1 MTLPQQSW
9 WKSAVVYQIY
19 PRSFADS
26 NGDGVGDLGGII
38 GRLDY
43 LRALGVD
50 VIWLSPIYRS
60 PQTDN
65 GYDVSDYCDIDPLFG
80 TLAEFDSLLAKV
92 HERGMKL
99 VMDLVVNH
107 TSDEHPWFVESRSS
121 RDDPKR
127 NWYIWRDAR
136 DGAEPNNWGSLFG
149 GSAWAWEQATEQYYL
164 HLFDRKQPD
173 LNWEN
178 PQVRVAVH
186 DIMRWW
192 LNRGVDGFRMDV
204 INFISK
210 AEGLP
215 DAAAIPGQR
224 FVSAMD
230 KFVDGPHVHDY
241 IAEMTRKVFAGRD
254 SEFITIGEMPG
265 VTPEHARRYTDPAR
279 GELNMVFQFEHVSV
293 DQGPAGKFDYLGLD
307 LVVLKNAL
315 HRWQAALAEIGW
327 NSLYWNNHDQP
338 RVVSRFGDD
347 HPDYWATSAKALATI
362 LHGMRGTPF
371 VYQGEELGTT
381 NYPFRNPQD
390 HKDLEAVNYYKN
402 VLELGL
408 DEGAALAGL
417 AKISRDNARTPMQWD
432 AGPNAGFTTGDPW
445 LPVNP
450 NHTWLNAAA
459 QIDGSDSVFAHYQA
473 LIRLRHELPI
483 LVDGDFTP
491 LMAEDPQIWA
501 YTRTTPNSRLL
512 VIANCG
518 RDPRTVEIGREWIA
532 ADLLLGNLPETPA
545 TSMSSSLDLA
555 GWDARIYF
563 SEHVAERDRDES
575 GRPRSGRPRD
585 ALGRPLP
592 QGSEGIPRIPDD
604 LELPPTETLAFA
616 QDLLDRGLAFNA
628 HEVLEAAWK
637 NGPDDEKALWKAL
650 AQLAVGITHVQRGN
664 GKGAVTV
671 LRRASAVLA
680 LDGTAPYDIDVAGLA
695 DYADVLIDDLAANS
709 AITPERLR
717 PRLVV

>member
-1 MTLPQQSW
+1 MTPPQEVW

-26 NGDGVGDLGGII
+26 NGDGVGDLGGIV

-60 PQTDN
+60 PQADN
-65 GYDVSDYCDIDPLFG
+65 GYDISDYRDIDPLFG
-80 TLAEFDSLLAKV
+80 TLVDFDKLLAEV

-121 RDDPKR
+121 RGGPKR
-127 NWYIWRDAR
+127 DWYVWRDAR
-136 DGAEPNNWGSLFG
+136 DGGEPNNWGSFFG
-149 GSAWAWEQATEQYYL
+149 GSAWAWDRTTEQYYL

-178 PQVRVAVH
+178 PQVREAVH
-186 DIMRWW
+186 EVMRWW
-192 LNRGVDGFRMDV
+192 LDRGVDGFRMDV

-210 AEGLP
+210 TAGLP

-230 KFVDGPHVHDY
+230 EFVDGSHVHDY
-241 IAEMTRKVFAGRD
+241 LAEMTREVFTGRD
-254 SEFITIGEMPG
+254 GEFITIGEMPG
-265 VTPEHARRYTDPAR
+265 VTMAHARLYTDPAR
-279 GELNMVFQFEHVSV
+279 SELNMVFQFEHVSV
-293 DQGPAGKFDYLGLD
+293 DQGPRGKFDYIGLD
-307 LVVLKNAL
+307 LVMLKRSL
-315 HRWQAALAEIGW
+315 HRWQTALAETGW

-347 HPDYWATSAKALATI
+347 HPDYRATSAKALATV

-371 VYQGEELGTT
+371 VYQGEELGMT
-381 NYPFRNPQD
+381 NYPFCVPQD
-390 HKDLEAVNYYKN
+390 HKDLEAINYYKS

-408 DEGAALAGL
+408 DEGEALAGL

-445 LPVNP
+445 QYVNP
-450 NHTWLNAAA
+450 NYTWLNAAA
-459 QIDGSDSVFAHYQA
+459 QIDRTDSVFAHYQA

-483 LVDGDFTP
+483 LVDGDFAP

-501 YTRTTPNSRLL
+501 FTRTTPSRRLL

-518 RDPRTVEIGREWIA
+518 RNPMTVEIGREWIA

-545 TSMSSSLDLA
+545 KSMSSTLDLA
-555 GWDARIYF
+555 GWDARIY
-563 SEHVAERDRDES
+563 S
-575 GRPRSGRPRD
+575 
-585 ALGRPLP
+585 L
-592 QGSEGIPRIPDD
+592 
-604 LELPPTETLAFA
+604 
-616 QDLLDRGLAFNA
+616 
-628 HEVLEAAWK
+628 
-637 NGPDDEKALWKAL
+637 
-650 AQLAVGITHVQRGN
+650 
-664 GKGAVTV
+664 
-671 LRRASAVLA
+671 
-680 LDGTAPYDIDVAGLA
+680 
-695 DYADVLIDDLAANS
+695 
-709 AITPERLR
+709 
-717 PRLVV
+717 

>member
-1 MTLPQQSW
+1 VW

-26 NGDGVGDLGGII
+26 NGDGVGDLGGIV

-60 PQTDN
+60 PQADN
-65 GYDVSDYCDIDPLFG
+65 GYDISDYRDIDSLFG
-80 TLAEFDSLLAKV
+80 TLVDFDKLLAEV

-121 RDDPKR
+121 RGGPKR
-127 NWYIWRDAR
+127 DWYVWRDAR
-136 DGAEPNNWGSLFG
+136 DGGEPNNWGSFFG
-149 GSAWAWEQATEQYYL
+149 GSAWAWDRSTEQYYL

-178 PQVRVAVH
+178 PQVREAVH
-186 DIMRWW
+186 EVMRWW
-192 LNRGVDGFRMDV
+192 LDRGVDGFRMDV

-210 AEGLP
+210 TAGLP

-230 KFVDGPHVHDY
+230 EFVDGPHVHDY
-241 IAEMTRKVFAGRD
+241 LAEMTREVFTGRD
-254 SEFITIGEMPG
+254 GEFITIGEMPG
-265 VTPEHARRYTDPAR
+265 VTIAHARLYTDPAR
-279 GELNMVFQFEHVSV
+279 SELDMVFQFEHVSV
-293 DQGPAGKFDYLGLD
+293 DQGPRGKFDYIGLD
-307 LVVLKNAL
+307 LVMLKRSL
-315 HRWQAALAEIGW
+315 HRWQTALAETGW

-347 HPDYWATSAKALATI
+347 HPDYRATSAKALATV

-371 VYQGEELGTT
+371 VYQGEELGMT
-381 NYPFRNPQD
+381 NYPFRVPQD
-390 HKDLEAVNYYKN
+390 HKDLEAINYYKS

-408 DEGAALAGL
+408 DEGEALAGL

-445 LPVNP
+445 QYVNP
-450 NHTWLNAAA
+450 NYTWLNAAA
-459 QIDGSDSVFAHYQA
+459 QIDRTDSVFAHYQA

-483 LVDGDFTP
+483 LVDGDFAP
-491 LMAEDPQIWA
+491 LMAEDPQVWA
-501 YTRTTPNSRLL
+501 FTRTTPSRRLL

-518 RDPRTVEIGREWIA
+518 RNPMTVEIGREWIA

-545 TSMSSSLDLA
+545 KSMSSTLDLA
-555 GWDARIYF
+555 GWDARIY
-563 SEHVAERDRDES
+563 S
-575 GRPRSGRPRD
+575 
-585 ALGRPLP
+585 L
-592 QGSEGIPRIPDD
+592 
-604 LELPPTETLAFA
+604 
-616 QDLLDRGLAFNA
+616 
-628 HEVLEAAWK
+628 
-637 NGPDDEKALWKAL
+637 
-650 AQLAVGITHVQRGN
+650 
-664 GKGAVTV
+664 
-671 LRRASAVLA
+671 
-680 LDGTAPYDIDVAGLA
+680 
-695 DYADVLIDDLAANS
+695 
-709 AITPERLR
+709 
-717 PRLVV
+717 